1 MKVQQR
7 DIVELNYELPNGK
20 FKAHPALIIS
30 NSNVLETED
39 IFYAVMIS
47 SNPMNEEFN
56 FELENSMLTKPL
68 SKKSFIKCQLIQ
80 SYSTDEVILR
90 ISSLNQIT
98 FDKVL
103 KKIFE
108 TVFKSILYTL
118 IIKHLAQQRYPQ
130 AGRHGAASAVVFAV
144 QL

>member
-7 DIVELNYELPNGK
+7 DIIELNYQLPNGK
-20 FKAHPALIIS
+20 FKAHPALVIS

-47 SNPMNEEFN
+47 SNSMNEEFN

-68 SKKSFIKCQLIQ
+68 SKKSYVKCQLIQ
-80 SYSTDEVILR
+80 SYTIDEVISR
-90 ISSLNQIT
+90 FSSLKQAS

-108 TVFKSILYTL
+108 TVF
-118 IIKHLAQQRYPQ
+118 
-130 AGRHGAASAVVFAV
+130 
-144 QL
+144 